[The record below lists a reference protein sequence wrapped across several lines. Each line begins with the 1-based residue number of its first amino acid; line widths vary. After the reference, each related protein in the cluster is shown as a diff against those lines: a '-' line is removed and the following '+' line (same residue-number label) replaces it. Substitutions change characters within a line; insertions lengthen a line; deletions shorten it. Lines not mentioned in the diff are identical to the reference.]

1 MLKIIEE
8 SENLDYDKNKFHVE
22 DYDKTDISKCI
33 LQSFGRP
40 EKGLE
45 LHFENGKHATITP
58 KTSLGYNQINDI
70 ERGLKNFIGKF
81 YEEILNTDFGPK
93 VSRIPEY

>member
-8 SENLDYDKNKFHVE
+8 SENLDYDKIPWGTVGEFE

-58 KTSLGYNQINDI
+58 KT
-70 ERGLKNFIGKF
+70 
-81 YEEILNTDFGPK
+81 
-93 VSRIPEY
+93 